1 MGSAPR
7 WMPPDWNI
15 LAPAFYGEFGYDRPL
30 YTLAHYG
37 VHHPVGRIVRPP
49 WLLVSPGGYVDRRN
63 RARATFSGGTVDLT
77 ALLR

>member
-49 WLLVSPGGYVDRRN
+49 WLLVSPGGMWIGEIGQG
-63 RARATFSGGTVDLT
+63 ATFSGGTVDLT

>member
-1 MGSAPR
+1 
-7 WMPPDWNI
+7 MPPDWNI

-77 ALLR
+77 ALPR